1 MDIFIKLSWF
11 FKKYKK
17 RYFLG
22 ILFLILTSFANLI
35 LPLALGRMAEL
46 LNQGKISWLDF
57 FINVLGIIVAALFL
71 YMFRLGWRSQ
81 LWGGAQILARDL
93 TTKLYWHFLKMD
105 RTFYQR
111 HRTGDLMAHATN
123 DITAIQF
130 VAGDGVLALVDA
142 VFTGGTTLIAMMIF
156 VDWRLTLIAMIP
168 MPLLALMAR
177 FLGTK
182 LHEAYRHSQEAFSQ
196 LNNKTQESITGIKV
210 LKTFGQAQE
219 DIAAFDKMT
228 YDTIR
233 INKRVFKIDSLYDP
247 LTTLI
252 IGFTYIIT
260 IIVGGQMVQTNEI
273 NIGQLVSFVAYIASL
288 EWPMFAIGYLFN
300 LIERGSASYKRVM
313 SLLSEKSLIKDQVD
327 HTVDK
332 ITGNLE
338 VNIDKF
344 KYPDEK
350 NRLALQK
357 INFNLKPGQTLGLVG
372 KVGAGKSTI
381 IELLMRDFDNYQGQ
395 IKLAG
400 KNIKDIALDS
410 YLGEISYVP
419 QDNFLFS
426 VSIADNI
433 RFAEPEASL
442 DQIRQAA
449 QEAALD
455 TDIMLFPNKYDT
467 LVGENGV
474 SLSGGQK
481 QRLAIAR
488 ALIKDSQILI
498 LDDALSAVDAKTE
511 KSILNNLQ
519 KCRKDKTTIIA
530 AHRLSSVMKA
540 DLILVLKDGQVIER
554 GTHDQLLA
562 ENGWY
567 KEMWDRQELEKK
579 VGEGIE

>member
-1 MDIFIKLSWF
+1 M
-11 FKKYKK
+11 
-17 RYFLG
+17 
-22 ILFLILTSFANLI
+22 
-35 LPLALGRMAEL
+35 
-46 LNQGKISWLDF
+46 
-57 FINVLGIIVAALFL
+57 
-71 YMFRLGWRSQ
+71 
-81 LWGGAQILARDL
+81 
-93 TTKLYWHFLKMD
+93 
-105 RTFYQR
+105 
-111 HRTGDLMAHATN
+111 
-123 DITAIQF
+123 
-130 VAGDGVLALVDA
+130 
-142 VFTGGTTLIAMMIF
+142 
-156 VDWRLTLIAMIP
+156 
-168 MPLLALMAR
+168 
-177 FLGTK
+177 
-182 LHEAYRHSQEAFSQ
+182 
-196 LNNKTQESITGIKV
+196 
-210 LKTFGQAQE
+210 
-219 DIAAFDKMT
+219 
-228 YDTIR
+228 
-233 INKRVFKIDSLYDP
+233 
-247 LTTLI
+247 
-252 IGFTYIIT
+252 
-260 IIVGGQMVQTNEI
+260 
-273 NIGQLVSFVAYIASL
+273 
-288 EWPMFAIGYLFN
+288 
-300 LIERGSASYKRVM
+300 
-313 SLLSEKSLIKDQVD
+313 
-327 HTVDK
+327 
-332 ITGNLE
+332 
-338 VNIDKF
+338 
-344 KYPDEK
+344 
-350 NRLALQK
+350 
-357 INFNLKPGQTLGLVG
+357 GLVG

>member
-1 MDIFIKLSWF
+1 
-11 FKKYKK
+11 
-17 RYFLG
+17 
-22 ILFLILTSFANLI
+22 
-35 LPLALGRMAEL
+35 
-46 LNQGKISWLDF
+46 
-57 FINVLGIIVAALFL
+57 
-71 YMFRLGWRSQ
+71 
-81 LWGGAQILARDL
+81 
-93 TTKLYWHFLKMD
+93 
-105 RTFYQR
+105 
-111 HRTGDLMAHATN
+111 
-123 DITAIQF
+123 
-130 VAGDGVLALVDA
+130 
-142 VFTGGTTLIAMMIF
+142 
-156 VDWRLTLIAMIP
+156 
-168 MPLLALMAR
+168 
-177 FLGTK
+177 
-182 LHEAYRHSQEAFSQ
+182 
-196 LNNKTQESITGIKV
+196 
-210 LKTFGQAQE
+210 
-219 DIAAFDKMT
+219 
-228 YDTIR
+228 
-233 INKRVFKIDSLYDP
+233 
-247 LTTLI
+247 
-252 IGFTYIIT
+252 
-260 IIVGGQMVQTNEI
+260 
-273 NIGQLVSFVAYIASL
+273 
-288 EWPMFAIGYLFN
+288 
-300 LIERGSASYKRVM
+300 M

>member
-35 LPLALGRMAEL
+35 PPLALGRMAEL

-288 EWPMFAIGYLFN
+288 EWPMFAIGCLFN

>member
-35 LPLALGRMAEL
+35 PPLALGRMAEL

-554 GTHDQLLA
+554 GTNDQLLA

>member
-35 LPLALGRMAEL
+35 PPLALGRMAEL

-156 VDWRLTLIAMIP
+156 VDWCLTLIAMIP

>member
-35 LPLALGRMAEL
+35 PPLALGRMAEL
-46 LNQGKISWLDF
+46 LNQGKTSWLDF

-123 DITAIQF
+123 DITAF

>member
-35 LPLALGRMAEL
+35 PPLALGRMAEL

-554 GTHDQLLA
+554 GPHDQLLA

>member
-35 LPLALGRMAEL
+35 PPLALGRMAEL

-455 TDIMLFPNKYDT
+455 TDIMLFQNKYDT

>member
-17 RYFLG
+17 RYFFG
-22 ILFLILTSFANLI
+22 ILFLILTSFVNLI
-35 LPLALGRMAEL
+35 PPLALGRMAEL
-46 LNQGKISWLDF
+46 LNQGKISWMEF
-57 FINVLGIIVAALFL
+57 IINVLGILVAALLL
-71 YMFRLGWRSQ
+71 YVFRFGWRSQ

-123 DITAIQF
+123 DISAIQY
-130 VAGDGVLALVDA
+130 VAGDGILALVDA

-156 VDWRLTLIAMIP
+156 VDCRLTLIAMIP

-182 LHEAYRHSQEAFSQ
+182 LHEAYRNSQEAFSQ

-219 DIAAFDKMT
+219 DIAAFNKMT
-228 YDTIR
+228 HDTIR

-252 IGFTYIIT
+252 IGFTYVIT
-260 IIVGGQMVQTNEI
+260 IIAGGQMVQSNEI
-273 NIGQLVSFVAYIASL
+273 NIGQLVSFVAYIGSL

-313 SLLSEKSLIKDQVD
+313 SLLSEKSLIKDQAD
-327 HTVDK
+327 HQVAT
-332 ITGNLE
+332 ITGDLE
-338 VNIDKF
+338 VNIDQF

-350 NRLALQK
+350 NRLALQN
-357 INFNLKPGQTLGLVG
+357 INFNLQPGQTLGLVG

-410 YLGEISYVP
+410 YLSQISYVP
-419 QDNFLFS
+419 QKNFLFS

-433 RFAEPEASL
+433 RFAEPEATL
-442 DQIRQAA
+442 KQVRKAA

-455 TDIMLFPNKYDT
+455 SDIMLFPNKYDT

-511 KSILNNLQ
+511 KNILNNLQ

-530 AHRLSSVMKA
+530 AHRLSSVMNA
-540 DLILVLKDGQVIER
+540 DLILVLKNGQVIER
-554 GTHDQLLA
+554 GTHQQLLA
-562 ENGWY
+562 EDGWY

>member
-35 LPLALGRMAEL
+35 PPLALGRMAEL

-123 DITAIQF
+123 DITAF

>member
-35 LPLALGRMAEL
+35 PPLALGRMAEL

-357 INFNLKPGQTLGLVG
+357 INFNLKTGQTLGLVG

>member
-1 MDIFIKLSWF
+1 M
-11 FKKYKK
+11 
-17 RYFLG
+17 
-22 ILFLILTSFANLI
+22 
-35 LPLALGRMAEL
+35 
-46 LNQGKISWLDF
+46 
-57 FINVLGIIVAALFL
+57 NVLGIIVAALFL

>member
-1 MDIFIKLSWF
+1 
-11 FKKYKK
+11 
-17 RYFLG
+17 
-22 ILFLILTSFANLI
+22 
-35 LPLALGRMAEL
+35 MAEL

-554 GTHDQLLA
+554 GPHDQLLA

>member
-35 LPLALGRMAEL
+35 PPLALGRMAEL

-400 KNIKDIALDS
+400 KNIKNIALDS

-540 DLILVLKDGQVIER
+540 DLILVLKDGQIIER

>member
-35 LPLALGRMAEL
+35 PPLALGRMAEL

-219 DIAAFDKMT
+219 DVAAFDKMT

>member
-35 LPLALGRMAEL
+35 PPLALGRMAEL

-168 MPLLALMAR
+168 MPLLALMAL

>member
-35 LPLALGRMAEL
+35 PPLALGRMAEL

-210 LKTFGQAQE
+210 LKTFGQTQE